1 MFEVQTS
8 SGMLRNTDS
17 GNPMVPIG
25 QSPTST
31 PPPPPPAHSLSS
43 SFGLLRSNV
52 TESGSKSFVVHVCQL
67 ANCTILGVSDV
78 NVAAYTCLCDA
89 ASLAAMCDEQS
100 NGYLALTAPNSVLSY
115 RQA

>member
-31 PPPPPPAHSLSS
+31 PPPHLPTLSAVVLACLEAMSLKVVANP
-43 SFGLLRSNV
+43 LL
-52 TESGSKSFVVHVCQL
+52 
-67 ANCTILGVSDV
+67 CTYV
-78 NVAAYTCLCDA
+78 NLPIAQ
-89 ASLAAMCDEQS
+89 SLVFLM
-100 NGYLALTAPNSVLSY
+100 
-115 RQA
+115 

>member
-17 GNPMVPIG
+17 GNPMGPIG
-25 QSPTST
+25 HPPPPP

-78 NVAAYTCLCDA
+78 NRQHTPACVMLHPWLQCVM
-89 ASLAAMCDEQS
+89 SKAM
-100 NGYLALTAPNSVLSY
+100 ATWH
-115 RQA
+115 

>member
-31 PPPPPPAHSLSS
+31 PPPPPPPPHLPTLSAVVLACLEAMSLKVVANP
-43 SFGLLRSNV
+43 LL
-52 TESGSKSFVVHVCQL
+52 
-67 ANCTILGVSDV
+67 CTYV
-78 NVAAYTCLCDA
+78 NLPIAQ
-89 ASLAAMCDEQS
+89 SLVFLM
-100 NGYLALTAPNSVLSY
+100 
-115 RQA
+115 